1 MAATIIR
8 EIKIFFIIV
17 FVKSLS
23 IKFKHFHILY
33 RSFLYSETESRPY
46 QMEALDSSRSGI
58 DDQHSV
64 PLRIAHDLQDMRMTA
79 YEYIWMISV
88 KQLASLYV
96 ISSRIASDMSHK
108 DMHTLTFEESVER
121 MDESKFMVVAI
132 SRNSSQRLES
142 SDFLGQLHASSE
154 ISGMPDFIHG
164 LKELADP
171 GVKDSMGI

>member
-1 MAATIIR
+1 MDLPVIYPEAER
-8 EIKIFFIIV
+8 
-17 FVKSLS
+17 
-23 IKFKHFHILY
+23 
-33 RSFLYSETESRPY
+33 RPDK
-46 QMEALDSSRSGI
+46 MEALYSSGTRI
-58 DDQHSV
+58 DNQHPS
-64 PLRIAHDLQDMRMTA
+64 PLHIAHDLQDMRMTA
-79 YEYIWMISV
+79 YKYIRMISV

-96 ISSRIASDMSHK
+96 ISSRIASNMSHK

-171 GVKDSMGI
+171 GVKDSMSV